1 MRIIIVRLIVRSQE
15 CLLLLQR
22 LVCRQWTEDLYCAQQ
37 YLLYDRWY
45 TWPYRWIID
54 SPHLLQVNTYQ
65 HKTAVNALRL
75 QQDLHRQQPR
85 CQAWKRPPST
95 GQHPSCNQAF
105 VANTESKAL
114 LQEVLLRKKRY
125 LKSCWLSC
133 NTNATAAN
141 ASQSGGYC

>member
-1 MRIIIVRLIVRSQE
+1 MWVRIIIVRLIVRSQE

-22 LVCRQWTEDLYCAQQ
+22 LVCRQWTEHLYCAQQ

-95 GQHPSCNQAF
+95 GRIRCKHRIKGIATGG
-105 VANTESKAL
+105 VA
-114 LQEVLLRKKRY
+114 QKKRY
-125 LKSCWLSC
+125 LKSCRLSC

-141 ASQSGGYC
+141 ASQSGG